1 MKFSAKFTNKL
12 VSYADR
18 YYTYD
23 SRKLKREDSTSHFDF
38 VAFNHE
44 PNNTSALFIRRGR
57 YGIWVSI
64 HKNGKTVQQGYLTTY
79 KEVDTFK
86 KMIRCLG

>member
-1 MKFSAKFTNKL
+1 MKFSKTFTNKL

-18 YYTYD
+18 HFTYD
-23 SRKLKREDSTSHFDF
+23 SRNMKREGDDTHFDF
-38 VAFNHE
+38 VAFNHD
-44 PNNTSALFIRRGR
+44 NGHTTAVFIRRSQH
-57 YGIWVSI
+57 GIWVSI
-64 HKNGKTVQQGYLTTY
+64 TKGRQPIHQGFLKTY